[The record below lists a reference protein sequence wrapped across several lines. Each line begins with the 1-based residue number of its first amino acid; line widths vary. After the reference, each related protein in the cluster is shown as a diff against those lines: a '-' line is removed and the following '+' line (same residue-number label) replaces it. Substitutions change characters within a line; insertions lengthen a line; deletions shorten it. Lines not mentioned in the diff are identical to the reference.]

1 MSAIPCNTMRHR
13 GVVKTPVLSRIQEV
27 VVLEKLRRDT
37 PLPGWAY
44 DDHEDAFDQPNVWD
58 AMMEKVI

>member
-27 VVLEKLRRDT
+27 VMLEKLRLEGE
-37 PLPGWAY
+37 LPAWAI
-44 DDHEDAFDQPNVWD
+44 EDEEELFRQPNVWD
-58 AMMEKVI
+58 AMMEQVI